1 MAKVEL
7 LEIKGS
13 YEQVANR
20 ARTTVSKEELGKDP
34 SDTFKR
40 KILMAEHSPIRS
52 LLYCFKIPCRFRHHI
67 QRLGKRCNR
76 LFHQHLPP

>member
-1 MAKVEL
+1 MARVEL
-7 LEIKGS
+7 TDIKGS

-34 SDTFKR
+34 SETFKR

-52 LLYCFKIPCRFRHHI
+52 LLYCFKISNLKSWVATH
-67 QRLGKRCNR
+67 
-76 LFHQHLPP
+76 